1 MEFYLFGIFLLIIG
15 GYSIFIYI
23 KQILSDKNI
32 VVSPQTQMNRLK
44 ICADCEH
51 IRLKN
56 TMYKRCHECG
66 CFLNA
71 KSKLLNQKC
80 PIGKWELEKNTTN

>member
-1 MEFYLFGIFLLIIG
+1 MFL
-15 GYSIFIYI
+15 YI
-23 KQILSDKNI
+23 KQILNDKNR
-32 VVSPQTQMNRLK
+32 VVSPKIKMYRLK

-56 TMYKRCHECG
+56 TMYKRCHKCG
-66 CFLNA
+66 CFLSA

-80 PIGKWELEKNTTN
+80 PIDKW